1 LTEPAYLAPLML
13 VGHVAIIAACI
24 VGLSSSARYADW
36 PADRHASVLRNAAIL
51 LVGWF
56 AVTLAQAQFYRGTP
70 DRIPTIEIGLLVPI
84 TIGLAFLWTEGGRQ
98 LLDIV
103 PQTWLVGI
111 QLYRTM
117 GIVFLLLYGSG
128 DLPGQFAL
136 PAGWGDVAI
145 GLAALP
151 VALAYSHDLVGSRAA
166 LVLWNVLGLL
176 DLAVAVTTG
185 FLTSPSP
192 IQMLAFDRPN
202 QMITEYPLVLVP
214 TFAVPLAVLLHVA
227 SLVKLTRAHESG
239 RVGGSARSINV

>member
-1 LTEPAYLAPLML
+1 ML

-56 AVTLAQAQFYRGTP
+56 AVTLALSQAQFYRGTP

-84 TIGLAFLWTEGGRQ
+84 AIGLAFLWTEGGRQ

-151 VALAYSHDLVGSRAA
+151 VALAKQG
-166 LVLWNVLGLL
+166 
-176 DLAVAVTTG
+176 
-185 FLTSPSP
+185 
-192 IQMLAFDRPN
+192 
-202 QMITEYPLVLVP
+202 
-214 TFAVPLAVLLHVA
+214 
-227 SLVKLTRAHESG
+227 
-239 RVGGSARSINV
+239 